1 MLKIGVLGVGH
12 LGKIHVK
19 CIQQT
24 TCFELI
30 GFFDPDDESALQL
43 TNNHNIKRFEKVE
56 DLFDSV
62 DVVDIVTPTVTHFEL
77 ALKAI
82 QKGKHGICME
92 I

>member
-43 TNNHNIKRFEKVE
+43 TNNHNIKYANSDKNYFK
-56 DLFDSV
+56 
-62 DVVDIVTPTVTHFEL
+62 
-77 ALKAI
+77 KATFFTAV
-82 QKGKHGICME
+82 
-92 I
+92 